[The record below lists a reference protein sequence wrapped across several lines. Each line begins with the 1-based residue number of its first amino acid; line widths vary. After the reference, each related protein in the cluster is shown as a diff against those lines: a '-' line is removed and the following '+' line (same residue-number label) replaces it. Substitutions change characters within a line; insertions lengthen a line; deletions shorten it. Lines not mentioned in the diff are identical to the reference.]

1 VVKVLGIDPGF
12 AQVGYSVVNTAEPMA
27 LLACG
32 VIRTRPGPSPGERLV
47 EIARDLRQL
56 VRQHRPQLAVVEKFF
71 FYRSNNTI
79 AVVQARGVVL
89 MTMARLRVPT
99 LEYAPTQV
107 KRTLTGD
114 GRADKD
120 QVLNAVMRVL
130 GLEYPPQPDDAADA
144 IAVALTAKFHQFHD
158 DQQQG

>member
-1 VVKVLGIDPGF
+1 MKVLGIDPGL
-12 AQVGYSVVNTAEPMA
+12 AQVGYGVVNTADPMT

-32 VIRTRPGPSPGERLV
+32 VIRTRPGPSPGERMV
-47 EIARDLRQL
+47 EIARDLRRL
-56 VRQHRPQLAVVEKFF
+56 VRQHRPRIAAVEKFF
-71 FYRSNNTI
+71 FYRSSNTI

-120 QVLNAVMRVL
+120 QVLNAVMRAL
-130 GLEYPPQPDDAADA
+130 CLEHPPQPDDAADA

-158 DQQQG
+158 DSQQG

>member
-1 VVKVLGIDPGF
+1 MKVLGIDPGL
-12 AQVGYSVVNTAEPMA
+12 AQVGYGVVDTADPMA

-32 VIRTRPGPSPGERLV
+32 VIRTRPGPNLGERLV

-56 VRQHRPQLAVVEKFF
+56 VRYHRPGIAAVEKFF
-71 FYRSNNTI
+71 FYRSSNTI

-99 LEYAPTQV
+99 LEYAPTQI

-114 GRADKD
+114 GRADKN
-120 QVLNAVMRVL
+120 QVLNAVMRAL
-130 GLEYPPQPDDAADA
+130 RLEHPPRPDDAADA

-158 DQQQG
+158 DRQQE

>member
-1 VVKVLGIDPGF
+1 MKVLGIDPGL
-12 AQVGYSVVNTAEPMA
+12 AQVGYGVVDTADPMA

-32 VIRTRPGPSPGERLV
+32 VIRTRPSPNLGERLV

-56 VRQHRPQLAVVEKFF
+56 VRHHRPGIAAVEKFF
-71 FYRSNNTI
+71 FYRSSNTI

-99 LEYAPTQV
+99 LEYAPTQI

-114 GRADKD
+114 GRADKN
-120 QVLNAVMRVL
+120 QVLNAVMRAL
-130 GLEYPPQPDDAADA
+130 RLEHPPRPDDAADA
-144 IAVALTAKFHQFHD
+144 IAVALTARFHQFHD
-158 DQQQG
+158 DRQQE

>member
-1 VVKVLGIDPGF
+1 MKVLGIDPGL
-12 AQVGYSVVNTAEPMA
+12 AQVGYGVVNTTEPMT

-32 VIRTRPGPSPGERLV
+32 VIRTRPGPTTGERLV

-56 VRQHRPQLAVVEKFF
+56 VRQYRPQMAVVEKFF
-71 FYRSNNTI
+71 FYRSSNTI

-107 KRTLTGD
+107 KRTLTGN
-114 GRADKD
+114 GQADKD
-120 QVLNAVMRVL
+120 QVLNAVMREFC
-130 GLEYPPQPDDAADA
+130 LEHPPRPDDAADA
-144 IAVALTAKFHQFHD
+144 IALTLTAKFHQFHD
-158 DQQQG
+158 DQQQK

>member
-1 VVKVLGIDPGF
+1 MRVLGIDPGL
-12 AQVGYSVVNTAEPMA
+12 AKVGYGVVDTTDPMT

-32 VIRTRPGPSPGERLV
+32 VIRTRPGPSSGERLV
-47 EIARDLRQL
+47 EIAQDLRQL
-56 VRQHRPQLAVVEKFF
+56 VEQHGPQLAVVEKFF
-71 FYRSNNTI
+71 FYRSSNTI

-89 MTMARLRVPT
+89 MTMAHLRVPT

-114 GRADKD
+114 GHADKD
-120 QVLNAVMRVL
+120 QVLNAVMKALR
-130 GLEYPPQPDDAADA
+130 LEHPPRPDDAADA

>member
-1 VVKVLGIDPGF
+1 MKVLGIDPGL
-12 AQVGYSVVNTAEPMA
+12 AQVGYGVVNTADPMA

-32 VIRTRPGPSPGERLV
+32 VIRTRPGPSPGERMV
-47 EIARDLRQL
+47 EIAQDLGQL
-56 VRQHRPQLAVVEKFF
+56 VRQHRPQLAAVEKFF
-71 FYRSNNTI
+71 FYRSSNTI

-89 MTMARLRVPT
+89 MTMARLQVPT
-99 LEYAPTQV
+99 LEYAPTQI

-114 GRADKD
+114 GRADKH
-120 QVLNAVMRVL
+120 QVLNAVMRAFC
-130 GLEYPPQPDDAADA
+130 LEHPPQPDDAADA

>member
-1 VVKVLGIDPGF
+1 MVKVLGIDPGL
-12 AQVGYSVVNTAEPMA
+12 AQVGYGVVNTADPMA

-32 VIRTRPGPSPGERLV
+32 VIRTRPGPSPGERMV

-56 VRQHRPQLAVVEKFF
+56 VRQHRPQVAAVEKFF
-71 FYRSNNTI
+71 FYRSSNTI

-114 GRADKD
+114 GHGDKD
-120 QVLNAVMRVL
+120 QVLNAVMRAL
-130 GLEYPPQPDDAADA
+130 DLDHPPRPDDAADA
-144 IAVALTAKFHQFHD
+144 VAVALTAKFHQFHD
-158 DQQQG
+158 NQQQG

>member
-1 VVKVLGIDPGF
+1 MKVLGIDPGL
-12 AQVGYSVVNTAEPMA
+12 AKVGYGVVNTADPMT

-32 VIRTRPGPSPGERLV
+32 VIRTRPSTSPGERLV

-56 VRQHRPQLAVVEKFF
+56 VRQHRPQLAAVEKFF
-71 FYRSNNTI
+71 FYRSSNTI

-89 MTMARLRVPT
+89 MTMARLQVPT
-99 LEYAPTQV
+99 LEYAPTQI

-120 QVLNAVMRVL
+120 QILNAVMRAFC
-130 GLEYPPQPDDAADA
+130 LENPPQPDDAADA
-144 IAVALTAKFHQFHD
+144 IAVALTAKFHKFHD

>member
-1 VVKVLGIDPGF
+1 MVKVLGIDPGL
-12 AQVGYSVVNTAEPMA
+12 AQVGYGVVNTADPMT

-32 VIRTRPGPSPGERLV
+32 VIRTRPGPSPGERMV
-47 EIARDLRQL
+47 EIARDLRRL
-56 VRQHRPQLAVVEKFF
+56 VRQHRPRIAAVEKFF
-71 FYRSNNTI
+71 FYRSSNTI

-120 QVLNAVMRVL
+120 QVLNAVMRAL
-130 GLEYPPQPDDAADA
+130 CLEHPPQPDDAADA

-158 DQQQG
+158 DSQQG